1 MSAEFGSSRS
11 GLTSGGYQTNRHRGE
26 KGSVA
31 MNSIANDVARARIRD
46 LRAEALAGSR
56 ARRLIAAQRWQRRAE
71 RAARRAQLARSA
83 VW

>member
-1 MSAEFGSSRS
+1 
-11 GLTSGGYQTNRHRGE
+11 
-26 KGSVA
+26 